1 MPKSLKSL
9 KRFKNLEDLLTP
21 CFVCYEQL
29 LENNLKILKK
39 IEDESGVKILLSFKG
54 FALPA
59 SFELCK
65 KYLSGISASGL
76 NESILGKQFGKQVH
90 TYSPAFKDEEF
101 SDILQN
107 SNKVIFNSFSQW
119 EKFKKR
125 ALKKVSCGL
134 RINPEYSSVEVDLY
148 NPCARYSRL
157 GITKAQF
164 QAEDLEGIEGF
175 HFHALCE
182 QNLDALEKVLDKFEQ
197 NFSPYFKNIK
207 WLNFGGGHHITR
219 NDYDADGLITLLQKF
234 KSRYPNLQIYLEP
247 SEAVAWQSGILLTKV
262 LDLVK
267 NEKNIA
273 ILDTSVETHL
283 PDILAMPY
291 RAKIRGEILKSR
303 ESYDYILGGISC
315 LAGDFLGEYSF
326 EDELKIG
333 KKLILEDMIH
343 YTFVKTTT
351 FNGINLPSL
360 IYARKTG
367 DFEVLRDFGFDD
379 YVMRLL

>member
-1 MPKSLKSL
+1 MSKPLKIY
-9 KRFKNLEDLLTP
+9 KNLEDLPTP
-21 CFVCYEQL
+21 CFVCYEQI

-39 IEDESGVKILLSFKG
+39 IEDKSKAKILLAFKG

-65 KYLSGISASGL
+65 KYLSGTSASGL
-76 NESILGKQFGKQVH
+76 NESILAKKFGKEVH

-101 SDILQN
+101 SEVLQN

-119 EKFKKR
+119 KKYKNQ
-125 ALKKVSCGL
+125 ALEKVSCGL
-134 RINPEYSSVEVDLY
+134 RINPQFSSVEVDLY

-157 GITKAQF
+157 GITKAEF
-164 QAEDLEGIEGF
+164 DDNDLEGIEGF

-182 QNLDALEKVLDKFEQ
+182 QNLDALKKVLDKFEQ
-197 NFSPYFKNIK
+197 NFSQYFKDLK

-219 NDYDADGLITLLQKF
+219 VDYDVAGLITLLKNF

-262 LDLVK
+262 LDLIK

-291 RAKIRGEILKSR
+291 RAKIKNEILKTNKSH
-303 ESYDYILGGISC
+303 DYILGGISC

-326 EDELKIG
+326 EDKLKIG
-333 KKLILEDMIH
+333 QKLILEDMIH

-360 IYARKTG
+360 VYARITG
-367 DFEVLRDFGFDD
+367 DFEVIRDFGFDD
-379 YVMRLL
+379 YMMRLS